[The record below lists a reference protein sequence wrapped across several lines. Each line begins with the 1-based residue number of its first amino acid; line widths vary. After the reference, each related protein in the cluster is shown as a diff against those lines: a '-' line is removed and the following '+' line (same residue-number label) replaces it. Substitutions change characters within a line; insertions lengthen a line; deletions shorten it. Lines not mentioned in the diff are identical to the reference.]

1 MVPIVEPAID
11 VTTAGGVTLV
21 TMRSG
26 ENTFGLPFV
35 TVLER
40 TLRTAADEGRPLVL
54 TGSGKFFSNGLDL
67 EWLAG
72 AGPDGGR
79 DTMAALHRVLALLL
93 AFPGATVAA
102 VNGHAFGAGAIL
114 AAAADMRIMR
124 RDRGYF
130 CFPEVDLGL
139 AMSEQFDAVLQ
150 AKYSRPALLTGLLTG
165 ERYGGEAAMALGFVD
180 DVAADEELVPA
191 ALARAGALA
200 GKDGATVGA
209 IKRSLYREPLA
220 TLGKD

>member
-1 MVPIVEPAID
+1 VDPVID
-11 VTTAGGVTLV
+11 VTTAGDVTLV

-26 ENTFGLPFV
+26 ENRFDLPFV

-40 TLRTAADEGRPLVL
+40 TLRSAADEGRPLVL
-54 TGSGKFFSNGLDL
+54 TGEGKFFSNGLNLD
-67 EWLAG
+67 WLAE
-72 AGPDGGR
+72 AGPDGGHR
-79 DTMAALHRVLALLL
+79 TMAGLHRVLALLL

-114 AAAADMRIMR
+114 CAAADMRVMR
-124 RDRGYF
+124 HDRGYF

-150 AKYSRPALLTGLLTG
+150 ARYPRSALLTGLLTG
-165 ERYGGEAAMALGFVD
+165 ERYGGEAARALGFVD
-180 DVAADEELVPA
+180 DVAGEDELLPA

-200 GKDGATVGA
+200 GKDGPTVGA
-209 IKRSLYREPLA
+209 IKRSLYRSALA
-220 TLGKD
+220 TLAKD